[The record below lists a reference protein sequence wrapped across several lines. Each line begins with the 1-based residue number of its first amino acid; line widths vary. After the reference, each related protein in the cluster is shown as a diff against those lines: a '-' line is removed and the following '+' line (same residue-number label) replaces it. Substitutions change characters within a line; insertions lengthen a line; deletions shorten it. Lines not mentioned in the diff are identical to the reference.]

1 LIWLK
6 LIEVKNMKKTN
17 ILYMGLALILVL
29 MFLAPSALAATG
41 EVIWLNPPENKG
53 KIRRGD
59 EDDNGEYE
67 YNTNADKTNP
77 PDWEPSIGD
86 RVTFTE
92 GPGNKSTDV
101 TLDPDDPRTDTE
113 IVEFILDWKFELKEK
128 KIPSNVFGIEPIPD
142 IDKPFLMPIE
152 DVFTISGRG
161 TVVTGRVERGV
172 VNTGDEV
179 EIIGLDLD
187 PKTTNADSVVTG
199 VDMFT
204 KILDEGMAGDN
215 VGVLLRGVDK
225 DEVQRG
231 QVLAK
236 PGSITPH
243 KEFKAEVYILT
254 KEEGG
259 RHTPF
264 FIGYRPQFYFRTT
277 DVTGESTLPSGK
289 EMVMPGDNINMEVEL
304 ITPIAIDEGLQ
315 FAIREG
321 GKTVGA
327 GVITEI
333 RDSERDSVHLQL
345 EFSMDISIDGIGT
358 GVIHAE
364 GPATVENTEADPA
377 TGVFDTEIVS
387 MNLVGSIE
395 IGPIIEPVEIKAGRD
410 FGLPPSTGSVT
421 PITPGTDFPATS
433 FFDVFVEIEVGGLLL
448 INEDPFRVE
457 TTISEYP
464 PIGST
469 FTSPTPPPLIPLI
482 DPTGLS
488 SGEILRGSFTVK

>member
-1 LIWLK
+1 MKTRK
-6 LIEVKNMKKTN
+6 LMYVGM
-17 ILYMGLALILVL
+17 ALILVL
-29 MFLAPSALAATG
+29 LFVAPSVMAATG

-67 YNTNADKTNP
+67 YNTKSLGL
-77 PDWEPSIGD
+77 EPNIGD
-86 RVTFTE
+86 RVIFTVE
-92 GPGNKSTDV
+92 TGNKATGV
-101 TLDPDDPRTDTE
+101 ILHPDDDRTDHEVIGT
-113 IVEFILDWKFELKEK
+113 ILDYQFGQKEK

-172 VNTGDEV
+172 INTGDEV
-179 EIIGLDLD
+179 EIIGLNKD

-199 VDMFT
+199 VEMFR
-204 KILDEGMAGDN
+204 KILDRGEAGDN
-215 VGVLLRGVDK
+215 VGILLRGVDK
-225 DEVQRG
+225 DDVQRG

-264 FIGYRPQFYFRTT
+264 FTGYRPQFYFRTT
-277 DVTGESTLPSGK
+277 DVTGEADLPFGV

-304 ITPIAIDEGLQ
+304 IAPIAIDEGLQ

-333 RDSERDSVHLQL
+333 RDSERDAVDVLLQWSI
-345 EFSMDISIDGIGT
+345 EISIVGLGT
-358 GVIHAE
+358 GIISAE
-364 GPATVENTEADPA
+364 GPTTVERTDSDPA
-377 TGVFDTEIVS
+377 SEAFDTEIVS
-387 MNLVGSIE
+387 MDLVGSIE
-395 IGPIIEPVEIKAGRD
+395 IGPIMEPVVIKAGRD
-410 FGLPPSTGSVT
+410 FGLPPSTGSVA

-433 FFDVFVEIEVGGLLL
+433 FFDVFVEIEVGGFLLR
-448 INEDPFRVE
+448 NEDPFRLE

-469 FTSPTPPPLIPLI
+469 FTSPTPPPLIPLF
-482 DPTGLS
+482 DPATGLL